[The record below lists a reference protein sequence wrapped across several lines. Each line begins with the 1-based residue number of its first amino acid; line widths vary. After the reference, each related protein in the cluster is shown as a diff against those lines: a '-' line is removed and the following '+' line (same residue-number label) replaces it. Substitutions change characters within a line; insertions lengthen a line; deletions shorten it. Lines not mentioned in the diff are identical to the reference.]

1 MVGQVSP
8 PPVAKS
14 DRMPPYSE
22 EAERGVLGSA
32 LLDAARVVDFAVE
45 RGISPESFYV
55 PAHQMLFEVLRAM
68 THDGSPIDLLTVG
81 ERLKKLGRLDEVGG
95 TTFLER
101 LVDSTPTS
109 AHAEYYIDIVR
120 QKHLLRMVI
129 DKSRQAIDDCYS
141 SEGDADSVLN
151 VTEQN
156 FFDIKQLQ
164 RISMMPWSDLIKEA
178 MTDIENIF
186 LMKKGITGV
195 ATGYPDLDRI
205 LMGLQPSDMVVLA
218 ARPSMGKTS
227 LALNIAENIA
237 LGVADGE
244 PRPVAVFSLE
254 MSKEQ
259 LVRRMIC
266 SHARVPS
273 HKLQG
278 GYISKEFHGQL
289 ISAASALMKA
299 PIFLDDTAG
308 LEALELRSR
317 ARRIKRKHD
326 IQLIVVDYLQMLSY
340 PQFAREGRQ
349 RETAAISGA
358 LKAMAKELR
367 IPVLVLSQLSR
378 APEQRSDDGRPR
390 LSDLRDS
397 GAIEQDADVVL
408 MLRRPSVYA
417 EEGEVIDEKL
427 AEVEVA
433 KHRNGPTGKVDF
445 NFERE
450 YTRFES
456 RIRGVDAGQNFE
468 PAGEGEEGEVP

>member
-1 MVGQVSP
+1 
-8 PPVAKS
+8 
-14 DRMPPYSE
+14 
-22 EAERGVLGSA
+22 
-32 LLDAARVVDFAVE
+32 
-45 RGISPESFYV
+45 
-55 PAHQMLFEVLRAM
+55 
-68 THDGSPIDLLTVG
+68 
-81 ERLKKLGRLDEVGG
+81 
-95 TTFLER
+95 
-101 LVDSTPTS
+101 
-109 AHAEYYIDIVR
+109 
-120 QKHLLRMVI
+120 
-129 DKSRQAIDDCYS
+129 
-141 SEGDADSVLN
+141 
-151 VTEQN
+151 
-156 FFDIKQLQ
+156 
-164 RISMMPWSDLIKEA
+164 

-186 LMKKGITGV
+186 LMKKGITGLP
-195 ATGYPDLDRI
+195 TGYPDLDRI

-237 LGVADGE
+237 LGVGDSE

-358 LKAMAKELR
+358 LKAMAKELQ

-378 APEQRSDDGRPR
+378 APEQRSDDGKPR

-408 MLRRPSVYA
+408 MLRRPCVYA
-417 EEGEVIDEKL
+417 EEGEVIDDRL

-433 KHRNGPTGKVDF
+433 KHRNGPTGKVEF

-450 YTRFES
+450 YTRFDS
-456 RIRGVDAGQNFE
+456 RSRGVDAGQMME
-468 PAGEGEEGEVP
+468 PPEEGEEGGQP

>member
-1 MVGQVSP
+1 
-8 PPVAKS
+8 
-14 DRMPPYSE
+14 MP
-22 EAERGVLGSA
+22 
-32 LLDAARVVDFAVE
+32 
-45 RGISPESFYV
+45 
-55 PAHQMLFEVLRAM
+55 
-68 THDGSPIDLLTVG
+68 
-81 ERLKKLGRLDEVGG
+81 
-95 TTFLER
+95 
-101 LVDSTPTS
+101 
-109 AHAEYYIDIVR
+109 
-120 QKHLLRMVI
+120 
-129 DKSRQAIDDCYS
+129 
-141 SEGDADSVLN
+141 
-151 VTEQN
+151 
-156 FFDIKQLQ
+156 
-164 RISMMPWSDLIKEA
+164 
-178 MTDIENIF
+178 
-186 LMKKGITGV
+186 
-195 ATGYPDLDRI
+195 TGYADLDKI
-205 LMGLQPSDMVVLA
+205 LMGLQPSDMIVLA

-237 LGVADGE
+237 LGIAGGE
-244 PRPVAVFSLE
+244 SCPVAVFSLE

-278 GYISKEFHGQL
+278 GYISREFHGQL
-289 ISAASALMKA
+289 IAAADALMKA

-378 APEQRSDDGRPR
+378 APEQRSDDGKPR

-417 EEGEVIDEKL
+417 EEGEAMDEKL

-450 YTRFES
+450 YTRFENRAPGVS
-456 RIRGVDAGQNFE
+456 IPARILNRPARGRRIAMKFRPVPVFLLAVFLLAVFALPAAALVVKEIRVETGGHGVADRESVLAYTSLKVGDEFSRMAVNRDVKALQKSGRYSSVSVDVDSLLGGVAVTYVVDPKLRIRKMEITGADYLGNKKVRDLLEMGVGDLVDDAALAVHAQKVRDTYKKKYFPYAKLTWTIE
-468 PAGEGEEGEVP
+468 PMKEPGMAYCPDCR